1 VTGDPQSSAVRET
14 IAVALAIADEEL
26 RGRALR
32 ALAACEAR
40 LVIAADAAAADVVV
54 ADALAPGGPQPPE
67 LPVIIIGER
76 SVIEE
81 AMRRGYA
88 GGLLPSFSDAKL
100 EIAIQA
106 AALGLVC
113 SEAQTETTSLFDDE
127 ADADVNLPELSLREV
142 EVLQALITGASNKEI
157 ARRLDISIHTAK
169 FHVASIVTK
178 LGASGRTDAVARAMR
193 LARAMI

>member
-1 VTGDPQSSAVRET
+1 MTGDPQSSAVRET

-40 LVIAADAAAADVVV
+40 LVIAVDAAAADVVV

-76 SVIEE
+76 GVIEE

-113 SEAQTETTSLFDDE
+113 SEAQTETT
-127 ADADVNLPELSLREV
+127 
-142 EVLQALITGASNKEI
+142 
-157 ARRLDISIHTAK
+157 
-169 FHVASIVTK
+169 
-178 LGASGRTDAVARAMR
+178 
-193 LARAMI
+193 LAIR